1 MLDVVNPATGDTVRR
16 YGSITDADLRSAIRR
31 ADRAHVAWSHT
42 EVESRAALIRRVG
55 DLHGHNQDR
64 LAEIV
69 GREMGKPVTQALGEI
84 DYAMR
89 IYHYYADNAAALM
102 EDEPIDLLRGE
113 GFVRTHRKAGSVVAR
128 GPHSAPWS
136 EAAEAGWTARL
147 NTLLAEAVAQ
157 GMPDDLVLTL
167 TATALT
173 RFRDAQHAAAQSKK
187 ES

>member
-1 MLDVVNPATGDTVRR
+1 MQIEIDPLSDVPLYQQLRDRIVEGIASGTLVEGDVLASVRQLASQFGINPAT
-16 YGSITDADLRSAIRR
+16 
-31 ADRAHVAWSHT
+31 VAK
-42 EVESRAALIRRVG
+42 G
-55 DLHGHNQDR
+55 
-64 LAEIV
+64 
-69 GREMGKPVTQALGEI
+69 
-84 DYAMR
+84 Y
-89 IYHYYADNAAALM
+89 
-102 EDEPIDLLRGE
+102 DLLRGE

-173 RFRDAQHAAAQSKK
+173 RFRDALHAAAQSKK